1 MVDDA
6 SEEPTSPH
14 NGAPSPRENGL
25 DKLQPKRSTRHIA
38 PGTTLSSNRLCL
50 NNYNVSLDYS
60 LHLTAFSVPK
70 LYVEHKYVIIALSF

>member
-1 MVDDA
+1 MRVK
-6 SEEPTSPH
+6 SLLHHTMERLL
-14 NGAPSPRENGL
+14 REKTAWTNYN
-25 DKLQPKRSTRHIA
+25 QKRSTRHIA